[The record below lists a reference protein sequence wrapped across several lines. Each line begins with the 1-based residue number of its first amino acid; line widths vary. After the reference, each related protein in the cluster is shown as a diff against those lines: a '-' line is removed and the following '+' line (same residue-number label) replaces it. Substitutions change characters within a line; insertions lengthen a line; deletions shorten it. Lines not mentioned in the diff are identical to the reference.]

1 MKKIVYLLALALTI
15 GLVPSC
21 HHNEHNHDH
30 EHEHVHNHEHEHEH
44 DHDHHHEHDHDHEHH
59 HHDHHGV
66 NVIQFSESQAKKVG
80 LALEK
85 IEPRCFGQVIKSSA
99 QVMPSQGDER
109 EAAATAS
116 GIVKFTN
123 HNLVEGTAVKAGQAL
138 FEIESSGMVDNNVS
152 VRLQEVTAQYNA
164 AKTAY
169 ERKRQLAGDKIVSQ
183 ADLEQAR
190 ATYESAKA
198 AYDNLKG
205 NFSQR
210 GAVVRAPI
218 SGYVQQIH
226 VSNGAFVEAGHSVV
240 TVSQNKDLQLRAE
253 VQPRYYS
260 CLKNIET
267 VNVQIP
273 GDDHVYTLKELGG
286 ALISYG
292 KATDADC
299 PLVPVVFRV
308 RNTGH
313 LLSGSFVTAY
323 IVTRGSQEVITVPQT
338 ALVEEMGNYF
348 VFVKVCDEEYEKRLV
363 TLGSTDGVRTEITS
377 GLSAGETIVS
387 RGASM
392 VRLAQNSAALDP
404 HAGHVH

>member
-30 EHEHVHNHEHEHEH
+30 EHEHVHNHELEHEH
-44 DHDHHHEHDHDHEHH
+44 GHEHDHEHDHDHEHH

-85 IEPRCFGQVIKSSA
+85 IEPRSFGQVIKSSA

-123 HNLVEGTAVKAGQAL
+123 HNLVEGTAVKAGQTL

-164 AKTAY
+164 
-169 ERKRQLAGDKIVSQ
+169 
-183 ADLEQAR
+183 
-190 ATYESAKA
+190 AKA

-273 GDDHVYTLKELGG
+273 GDNHVYTLKELGG

-338 ALVEEMGNYF
+338 ALVEEMGNFF

-377 GLSAGETIVS
+377 GLSAGETVVS